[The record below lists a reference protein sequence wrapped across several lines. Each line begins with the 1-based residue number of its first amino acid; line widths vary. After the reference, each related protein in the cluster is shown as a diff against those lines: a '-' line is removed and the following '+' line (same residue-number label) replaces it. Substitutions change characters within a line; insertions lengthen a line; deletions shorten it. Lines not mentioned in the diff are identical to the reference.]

1 MKITVPARRRAY
13 TPVPFALGAI
23 AAALPLC
30 AWAQEP
36 PAEPAAVGSLEAVTV
51 TAPRTAAEPLGSQTL
66 DASVLLRQRALS
78 ADTAQLLR
86 DFPGYSSQAAGGV
99 SSLPGIRGLADD
111 RLRIEM
117 DGMSLLSSCGNHMNP
132 PMSYIDP
139 SRVERVRVF
148 AGVVPVSVGG
158 DSIGATVQVDSAE
171 PVFAEPGQPARVG
184 GEAGASVQ
192 SNGRGV
198 AAHATAHYATD
209 RFSLRYDG
217 ALSQADNYRAGGDFK
232 PAGPASID
240 KPEHWLRADEVG
252 STAYKTRNHALTGAW
267 RGDDQL
273 VQLRLGVQ
281 DIPYQYYPNQRMDMT
296 RNDSYHLNLRYDGR
310 FSWGRLEARAWHENT
325 RHGMQ
330 FGDDKQY
337 WYGPKGDVPGM
348 PMDTR
353 GRTSGL
359 RVMGEL
365 PLSGR
370 DTLRVGAEA
379 LRYRLDDWWLPS
391 GGGMAPNTFWNIR
404 DGQRDRFD
412 VFGEWE
418 SRWNPQ
424 WLSQVGLRSS
434 HVRMN
439 SGAVQGYNANYNME
453 ANAFNARDRK
463 RSDNNID
470 FTALARY
477 TPNANATYEFGF
489 AHKTRSPNLY
499 ERYTWSTGGMAMRMI
514 NMVGDGNGYVGNP
527 DLKPETANTL
537 SATADWHDTT
547 GERWG
552 VKFTPYLTYVN
563 DYIDARRCSGSGA
576 MTACTSANRTA
587 NTGFVYLQF
596 ANQDAR
602 LHGFDLSGFADLGKS
617 AQWGQFTLSG
627 MLNFVNGKNRTT
639 GDHLYNIMPLNARVA
654 LTQRLGGW
662 TGTAEVLMVDGKSR
676 LSAVRNELP
685 TAGYGLLNLRA
696 SYEWKQVRLDF
707 GIDNLFD
714 RFYNHPQGGAY
725 LGQGRTMA
733 ATAVP
738 WGVSVPGMGRS
749 VSAGVTVKF

>member
-86 DFPGYSSQAAGGV
+86 DFPDYSSQAAGGV

-148 AGVVPVSVGG
+148 AVVVPVSVGG

-184 GEAGASVQ
+184 GEVGASVQ

-240 KPEHWLRADEVG
+240 KPDQWLRADEVG

-281 DIPYQYYPNQRMDMT
+281 GIPYQYYPNQRMDMT

-337 WYGPKGDVPGM
+337 WYGPRATCPACQW
-348 PMDTR
+348 TR
-353 GRTSGL
+353 A
-359 RVMGEL
+359 
-365 PLSGR
+365 
-370 DTLRVGAEA
+370 D
-379 LRYRLDDWWLPS
+379 
-391 GGGMAPNTFWNIR
+391 AP
-404 DGQRDRFD
+404 
-412 VFGEWE
+412 V
-418 SRWNPQ
+418 
-424 WLSQVGLRSS
+424 
-434 HVRMN
+434 
-439 SGAVQGYNANYNME
+439 
-453 ANAFNARDRK
+453 
-463 RSDNNID
+463 
-470 FTALARY
+470 
-477 TPNANATYEFGF
+477 
-489 AHKTRSPNLY
+489 
-499 ERYTWSTGGMAMRMI
+499 
-514 NMVGDGNGYVGNP
+514 
-527 DLKPETANTL
+527 
-537 SATADWHDTT
+537 
-547 GERWG
+547 
-552 VKFTPYLTYVN
+552 
-563 DYIDARRCSGSGA
+563 
-576 MTACTSANRTA
+576 ACA
-587 NTGFVYLQF
+587 
-596 ANQDAR
+596 
-602 LHGFDLSGFADLGKS
+602 
-617 AQWGQFTLSG
+617 
-627 MLNFVNGKNRTT
+627 
-639 GDHLYNIMPLNARVA
+639 
-654 LTQRLGGW
+654 
-662 TGTAEVLMVDGKSR
+662 
-676 LSAVRNELP
+676 
-685 TAGYGLLNLRA
+685 
-696 SYEWKQVRLDF
+696 
-707 GIDNLFD
+707 
-714 RFYNHPQGGAY
+714 
-725 LGQGRTMA
+725 
-733 ATAVP
+733 
-738 WGVSVPGMGRS
+738 
-749 VSAGVTVKF
+749 